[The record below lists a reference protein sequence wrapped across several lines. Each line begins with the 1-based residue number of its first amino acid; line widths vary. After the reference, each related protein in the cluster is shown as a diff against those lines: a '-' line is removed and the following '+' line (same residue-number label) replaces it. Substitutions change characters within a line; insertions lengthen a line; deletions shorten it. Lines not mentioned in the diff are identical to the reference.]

1 MVENFNMTMEGEH
14 LFGTADVFN
23 VRWNI
28 DGSALAIGTSNGFV
42 NLNTPEFEQ
51 IRGFNCQS
59 GAEKMPI
66 TSIRFRP
73 EMEIARRPVL
83 LVTTCD
89 GGVLHWNLANGK
101 NIHTVRLSNEQIYA
115 SDYNFDGSR
124 YLLGCKDG
132 NIKQF
137 DEETFTQIGGPFRS
151 YEDDIT
157 GAQRVFC
164 LKWFDENLFLSG
176 GWDNKITIWD
186 IRTTSPCREM
196 FGPHICGDS
205 VDIRDNYIVSG
216 SYGIREQVQVWAL
229 DSGRNIHTL
238 TLDNHGRKCM
248 AYAAQFCKNEGTVF
262 AVGGQGSEEIYFF
275 DAVNLNLVS
284 TISKVPKTV
293 YSMHRSANNKLA
305 LGIGNSARI
314 YSMT

>member
-1 MVENFNMTMEGEH
+1 
-14 LFGTADVFN
+14 
-23 VRWNI
+23 
-28 DGSALAIGTSNGFV
+28 
-42 NLNTPEFEQ
+42 
-51 IRGFNCQS
+51 
-59 GAEKMPI
+59 
-66 TSIRFRP
+66 
-73 EMEIARRPVL
+73 
-83 LVTTCD
+83 
-89 GGVLHWNLANGK
+89 
-101 NIHTVRLSNEQIYA
+101 
-115 SDYNFDGSR
+115 
-124 YLLGCKDG
+124 
-132 NIKQF
+132 
-137 DEETFTQIGGPFRS
+137 
-151 YEDDIT
+151 
-157 GAQRVFC
+157 
-164 LKWFDENLFLSG
+164 
-176 GWDNKITIWD
+176 
-186 IRTTSPCREM
+186 M